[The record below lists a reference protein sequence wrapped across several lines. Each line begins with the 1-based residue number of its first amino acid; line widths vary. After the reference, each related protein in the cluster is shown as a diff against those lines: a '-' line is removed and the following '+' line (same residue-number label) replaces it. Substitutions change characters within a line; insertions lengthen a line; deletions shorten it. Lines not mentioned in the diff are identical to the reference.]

1 MAIAA
6 QSGRT
11 MILRDF
17 STRFARGM
25 SLAVGLLLL
34 PTLRADDS
42 PLRGT
47 MPEDYL
53 PGLKNIL
60 QVALKQSPT
69 MITQQINLSVSE
81 AGLLGSDAQLYP
93 QLYGSVGYGVNDES
107 VGQAGQ
113 SGYAGQDLT
122 SNSKS
127 VSYSLSLSQ
136 QLFTWGAVWKS
147 TRIAKIGLLIEQ
159 KSIAEAYRTFVVQL
173 RDMYLG
179 LIMKKINLRNAHF
192 NLKLVEDQLAVQ
204 ETNLKNGMVAPGYI
218 IGPRLQAEDTRLATD
233 RLDEDYAH
241 SKHLLAQLAGMP
253 SIDEDSIPVELPKVA
268 YPSQLADDVLASI
281 LRDNARSLPQAQT
294 YEMYVRQQQLSYEI
308 AKVRQL
314 PKFAAGASYG
324 LSNSTSISLN
334 AAAPGQAPTPAAIAQ
349 DAITSRSFN
358 VSASWDIFDG
368 FATRAAIR
376 GARQSKRLYER
387 QLQTFLETTLETV
400 QDYRHQVDF
409 SARAL
414 ALAERRYDLQQA
426 ALNQTTESFRLGTVA
441 QTAVDADTNALYVS
455 ALGLASA
462 RFDFLSHWSAF
473 ISLAGAD
480 PALEALPV
488 QYVRPIP

>member
-1 MAIAA
+1 M
-6 QSGRT
+6 G
-11 MILRDF
+11 
-17 STRFARGM
+17 
-25 SLAVGLLLL
+25 LAVGLLLAL
-34 PTLRADDS
+34 PAARAEDS

-53 PGLKNIL
+53 PGLKDIL
-60 QVALKQSPT
+60 RVALKQSPT
-69 MITQQINLSVSE
+69 MITQQIDLSVSE
-81 AGLLGSDAQLYP
+81 ANLLGSDAQLYP
-93 QLYGSVGYGVNDES
+93 QIYGGVGYGESSES
-107 VGQAGQ
+107 VGVAGE
-113 SGYAGQDLT
+113 SGAAGQDLT
-122 SNSKS
+122 STSKNFN
-127 VSYSLSLSQ
+127 YNLSASQ
-136 QLFTWGAVWKS
+136 QLFAWGAVWKS
-147 TRIAKIGLLIEQ
+147 TRMTKISLLIQQ

-179 LIMKKINLRNAHF
+179 LIMKKINVRNAHYS
-192 NLKLVEDQLAVQ
+192 LKLQEAQLAVG
-204 ETNLKNGMVAPGYI
+204 EANLKSGMVSPGYMNA
-218 IGPRLQAEDTRLATD
+218 PRLQAEDARLATD

-241 SKHLLAQLAGMP
+241 AKRVLAQLAGMP
-253 SIDEDSIPVELPKVA
+253 GIEEDSIPVELPKVA
-268 YPSQLADDVLASI
+268 YPAQLADDVLASI

-294 YEMYVRQQQLSYEI
+294 YEMYARQQQLAYEI

-314 PKFAAGASYG
+314 PKFSAGAGYG

-349 DAITSRSFN
+349 EAVTSKSFN

-368 FATRAAIR
+368 FASRAAIR
-376 GARQSKRLYER
+376 SARQSKRLYER

-400 QDYRHQVDF
+400 QDYRRQVDF

-414 ALAERRYDLQQA
+414 RLAETRYDLEQA

-441 QTAVDADTNALYVS
+441 QTAVDSETNGLYNAALT
-455 ALGLASA
+455 LASA
-462 RFDFLSHWSAF
+462 RFDFLSRWSNF
-473 ISLAGAD
+473 VSLAGAD